1 MDTRSLGH
9 LYTDCLVIGG
19 GVAGMLAALQA
30 AQAGK
35 VLLLVK
41 GQLEES
47 NTYYAQGGIAAV
59 VNPDDSFDS
68 HIKDTLKTGCG
79 LCDEQVVRQVVTHGP
94 QHTAP

>member
-79 LCDEQVVRQVVTHGP
+79 LCNEQVVTHGP